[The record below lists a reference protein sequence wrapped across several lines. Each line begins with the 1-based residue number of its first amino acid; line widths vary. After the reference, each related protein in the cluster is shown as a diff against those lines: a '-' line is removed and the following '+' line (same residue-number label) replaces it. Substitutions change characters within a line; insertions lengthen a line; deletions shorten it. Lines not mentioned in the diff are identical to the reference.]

1 MLQKLLTL
9 LNSRLI
15 YRVQATHVLR
25 SIALSFVSVYVP
37 AFLLTHG
44 YSFKET
50 ILFYTVL
57 HAIGLIAVFVLIVP
71 LLRRWGMVTVMRLH
85 YPLQMIFLMTLLLGN
100 GSPAS
105 VWIAAVIGGIANMV
119 YWVPLNILFMRHT
132 EQKSLAKDFSLFFA
146 LPQVFGMIGP
156 LIGVLLVI
164 TLGFWANFTV
174 AFLGLILS
182 ALPLRALE
190 DDERIDL
197 QFSQAFAQFRR
208 RKLLFFLEGFDNIIE
223 ESEWLWGII
232 VYLLIGSLTTPGIVS
247 SLTSLGGAL
256 FTILIGRYI
265 NKQKSTLPILYVS
278 IIGLALVWF
287 SRFFIETPLP
297 AYVIT
302 VISSFIMTLFLVSY
316 FAIIY
321 RKVRGD
327 QDAEF
332 IILREIPTV
341 LGRMVVFGI
350 AFLVASDIEKF
361 YFLPIV
367 AMAILLLA
375 VTIARRKLATVTN
388 I

>member
-1 MLQKLLTL
+1 M
-9 LNSRLI
+9 I
-15 YRVQATHVLR
+15 HRVQTAHVLR

-44 YSFKET
+44 YSLEET
-50 ILFYTVL
+50 ILFYAL
-57 HAIGLIAVFVLIVP
+57 SHGIGLLAVFVLIVP
-71 LLRRWGMVTVMRLH
+71 MLRRWGMVTTMRLH
-85 YPLQMIFLMTLLLGN
+85 YPLQMIFLMTLILGN
-100 GSPAS
+100 GSPITVWVAS
-105 VWIAAVIGGIANMV
+105 IVGGIANMI
-119 YWVPLNILFMRHT
+119 YWVPLNILFMKHT
-132 EQKSLAKDFSLFFA
+132 EKDSLAKDFSLFFA
-146 LPQVFGMIGP
+146 LPQIFGMIGP
-156 LIGVLLVI
+156 LVGVFLVI
-164 TLGFWANFTV
+164 ALGFWANFTV
-174 AFLGLILS
+174 AFLGLIVS

-247 SLTSLGGAL
+247 SLESLGGAL
-256 FTILIGRYI
+256 FTILVGRYI
-265 NKQKSTLPILYVS
+265 NKQKSTLPILFVS
-278 IIGLALVWF
+278 VVGLAAVWF
-287 SRFFIETPLP
+287 ARFFIETPLP

-321 RKVRGD
+321 KKVKGD

-350 AFLVASDIEKF
+350 ALVVASDIERF
-361 YFLPIV
+361 YFLPVI
-367 AMAILLLA
+367 AMAVLLLA
-375 VTIARRKLATVTN
+375 ITIARKKLGTVSN